1 MWGVTL
7 AAVLFDMDG
16 TLVNSEPL
24 WEETLH
30 ELAAELGGTLSDAAR
45 ASMVGTDMA
54 TSMTILHAD
63 LGQPWRDIAASGL
76 RITEL
81 TERLFARGLPWR
93 DGAREL
99 LAECRSS
106 GLPLALVTSTERR
119 LVEVALQTLGRDTFE
134 VVVCGDEVS
143 HTKPHPAP
151 YLRAAEL
158 LGVDVTRCV
167 AIEDSPTGVR
177 SAVAAGAAVL
187 GVPGDVV
194 LAPELGA
201 TLAPSLTGVDLAFL
215 RRLLADDLAVQDG
228 EPAVLGGGPRPP
240 ALG

>member
-1 MWGVTL
+1 M
-7 AAVLFDMDG
+7 LFDMDG

-30 ELAAELGGTLSDAAR
+30 ELAAEYGGTLSDAAR
-45 ASMVGTDMA
+45 FSMVGTDMV

-93 DGAREL
+93 PGAREL
-99 LAECRSS
+99 LAECRAA

-119 LVEVALQTLGRDTFE
+119 LVEVALETLGRDTFA
-134 VVVCGDEVS
+134 VVVCGDEVGG

-167 AIEDSPTGVR
+167 AIEDSPAGVR

-215 RRLLADDLAVQDG
+215 RRLLAEDLAVQDG
-228 EPAVLGGGPRPP
+228 EPAVLGGRPRPP